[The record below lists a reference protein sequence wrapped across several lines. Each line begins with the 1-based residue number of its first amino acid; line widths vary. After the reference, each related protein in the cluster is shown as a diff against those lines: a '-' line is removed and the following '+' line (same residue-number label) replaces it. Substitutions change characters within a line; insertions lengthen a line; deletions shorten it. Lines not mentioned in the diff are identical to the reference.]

1 MLQELNKI
9 KYQIENME
17 NQRTQL
23 VTAISQLE
31 SQLQEK
37 DKEMQGILEARQ
49 FYKKAV
55 DIVYERSVLELKDI
69 LNTAL
74 TYAFTGRDFEMDIQ
88 ISDKR
93 GKSLSFIIKENGHP
107 VNLKTGMGMG
117 VKCVISAVLQMYYLQ
132 CQNSKIL
139 LLDEAY
145 SNISKS
151 YVPNFFDFLRQM
163 CEKLGFTIIIITHDE
178 RFLNMGDKT
187 YIFNEGIVTEDETT

>member
-1 MLQELNKI
+1 MLEQLLKI
-9 KYQIENME
+9 KYQIDGLEK
-17 NQRTQL
+17 QKAQY
-23 VTAISQLE
+23 ISTITQLE

-37 DKEMQGILEARQ
+37 DTQMAGILEARQ

-74 TYAFTGRDFEMDIQ
+74 SYAFTDRNFEMDIV

-93 GKSLSFIIKENGHP
+93 GKSLTFIISENGHP

-178 RFLNMGDKT
+178 RFLDMGDKT
-187 YIFNEGIVTEDETT
+187 YIFNEGIVTKDEAT

>member
-1 MLQELNKI
+1 MINELNKI
-9 KYQIENME
+9 KYEIENLE
-17 NQRTQL
+17 KQQSQYL
-23 VTAISQLE
+23 TALQQLE

-37 DKEMQGILEARQ
+37 DKEMAGILEARQ

-69 LNTAL
+69 LNMAL
-74 TYAFTGRDFEMDIQ
+74 SYAFSDRNFDMDIQ

-145 SNISKS
+145 SNISKG
-151 YVPNFFDFLRQM
+151 YVPNFFEFLKKM
-163 CEKLGFTIIIITHDE
+163 CEKLQFKIIIITHDE
-178 RFLNMGDKT
+178 RFLDMGDKT
-187 YIFNEGIVTEDETT
+187 YIFNEGIVTEG